1 MAYLNGNPQLQSL
14 NSIIKFHLEVCWGA
28 LSKSGVIDPEI
39 RSHSLSVC
47 VWHARCCHR
56 SSKLILALPMRSSCL
71 KKCFLCISMHRSFPS
86 TSMLHRMNVYDYPDT
101 RYSTHHLLW
110 VSSKRCS
117 PLMVLPNFPLTRSR
131 GRLGLSEYLTT
142 SGRENPLSSCPM
154 NSEIDCNHISMMVDW
169 TDRVGLT
176 DNSNGLCRK
185 RVVSWLW
192 ILDGVSRKGVTTQ
205 SCDTDHRSSC
215 LGNLD
220 MSREFDH
227 WHSEADIG
235 VTWIEC
241 LYRCLM
247 CKSIYFWK

>member
-154 NSEIDCNHISMMVDW
+154 NPEII
-169 TDRVGLT
+169 
-176 DNSNGLCRK
+176 
-185 RVVSWLW
+185 
-192 ILDGVSRKGVTTQ
+192 
-205 SCDTDHRSSC
+205 
-215 LGNLD
+215 
-220 MSREFDH
+220 
-227 WHSEADIG
+227 
-235 VTWIEC
+235 
-241 LYRCLM
+241 
-247 CKSIYFWK
+247 